1 MKQLF
6 VILEGMFTVPSVTC
20 CNINFTSLLTLL
32 TLLDSAVRISRHI
45 SFAALFDLSFAVV
58 LFCFLKLF
66 INKVKLD

>member
-20 CNINFTSLLTLL
+20 CNINFTRLLTLL

-45 SFAALFDLSFAVV
+45 SFAALFDLALICSCFI
-58 LFCFLKLF
+58 LFSQTLYK
-66 INKVKLD
+66 